1 MMPSTTCPMV
11 TPALSP
17 TMETGILAEWYLEEG
32 SEFSAGDALA
42 KIETDVR
49 TRTPYGMRV
58 VALRISLL
66 EGTEI
71 DSVVDIGL
79 AKVKIRPF

>member
-1 MMPSTTCPMV
+1 M
-11 TPALSP
+11 
-17 TMETGILAEWYLEEG
+17 
-32 SEFSAGDALA
+32 
-42 KIETDVR
+42 R
-49 TRTPYGMRV
+49 TRTPFGMRV